1 MLLYATYKTT
11 KYSLQLHLLVVQT
24 HVNYQVA
31 AVIVTQKEKK
41 YTLSKPLQIMKSN
54 FNNLD
59 VIFSVS
65 FLTSLFSTKAI
76 FLYFG
81 FHMFQEE

>member
-41 YTLSKPLQIMKSN
+41 YMLSKPLQIMKSN